1 MPLLGAIP
9 EGPAFF
15 VPHCGALYSVTRSQ
29 LSAKERMPDQ
39 LRKRAGVFLLL
50 PLFAK
55 QIEYRLSSQEDH
67 GSVQRFGFAR
77 TDPCWPSFMR
87 APATKRDPDRN
98 RGLPLLLATG
108 SEH

>member
-1 MPLLGAIP
+1 MSGIQETFLPSSSFI
-9 EGPAFF
+9 
-15 VPHCGALYSVTRSQ
+15 ALT
-29 LSAKERMPDQ
+29 MPDQ

-87 APATKRDPDRN
+87 APATKKRPRPKSGPPVIAGN
-98 RGLPLLLATG
+98 WL
-108 SEH
+108 